1 MLRRAPK
8 RRRPPLDVDVNW
20 CFPVRGWI
28 VQAERAQ
35 SVASVVDDA
44 KRWVPKGRESREA
57 LARVLARL
65 QELASKRELWAD
77 ADFPAPEGDE
87 LQARYLIQ
95 EDPGRSYA
103 LYLNVMRPGK
113 KIVPHNH
120 TTWACIAAV
129 AGTEE
134 NRVYRRTDA
143 GAVPGPSRLEQVDTV
158 MVEPGRGIAL
168 MPEDIH
174 AVLIPPGQTIRH
186 LHFYGRALET
196 LDRRVCY
203 DLESGTCSIMG
214 IGVQT
219 RR

>member
-1 MLRRAPK
+1 M
-8 RRRPPLDVDVNW
+8 
-20 CFPVRGWI
+20 
-28 VQAERAQ
+28 QAQERKA
-35 SVASVVDDA
+35 SVAQAMGDV
-44 KRWVPKGRESREA
+44 KRLVPSGSESREA

-65 QELASKRELWAD
+65 QQLASHREMWGED
-77 ADFPAPEGDE
+77 DFPAPEGEE
-87 LQARYLIQ
+87 LQARYLVQ
-95 EDPGRSYA
+95 EDPDHSYA

-129 AGTEE
+129 SGTEE
-134 NRVYRRTDA
+134 NRVYRRMDA
-143 GAVPGPSRLEQVDTV
+143 GGVPGPAKLEQVDTV

-186 LHFYGRALET
+186 LHLYGRALET
-196 LDRRVCY
+196 LDRRVGY
-203 DLESGTCSIMG
+203 DVENGTCSIMG
-214 IGVQT
+214 IGVPT

>member
-1 MLRRAPK
+1 M
-8 RRRPPLDVDVNW
+8 
-20 CFPVRGWI
+20 
-28 VQAERAQ
+28 QAQQRKE
-35 SVASVVDDA
+35 SVAQAMGDV
-44 KRWVPKGRESREA
+44 KRLMPGGSESREA

-65 QELASKRELWAD
+65 QQLASQRQMWGED
-77 ADFPAPEGDE
+77 DFPAPEGEE
-87 LQARYLIQ
+87 LQARYLVQ
-95 EDPGRSYA
+95 EDPDHSYA

-134 NRVYRRTDA
+134 NRVYRRLDA
-143 GAVPGPSRLEQVDTV
+143 GGGPGPARLEQVDTV

-174 AVLIPPGQTIRH
+174 AVLIPPGQVIRH
-186 LHFYGRALET
+186 LHMYGRALET
-196 LDRRVCY
+196 LDRRVGY
-203 DLESGTCSIMG
+203 DLEKGTCAIMG

-219 RR
+219 RSPGAR